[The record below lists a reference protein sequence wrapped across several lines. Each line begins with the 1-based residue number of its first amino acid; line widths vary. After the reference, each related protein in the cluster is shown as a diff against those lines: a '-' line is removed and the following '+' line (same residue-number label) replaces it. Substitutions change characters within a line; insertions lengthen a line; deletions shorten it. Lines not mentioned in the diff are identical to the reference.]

1 MTGDYLSNT
10 LHKILLLMEQ
20 WKHEWRES
28 LKPGSHYI
36 TKHDLLETEKR
47 IMEAKLSNA
56 IVIIGKTIKPGEAA
70 GFTCVVAAVLDGKS
84 KNSIE
89 EKLSNARFGYSLKK
103 VGIKQKTNTSWSL
116 TYQRTILGTNETF
129 KIECALVNDTCKV
142 YMDEKAWNTIFN

>member
-1 MTGDYLSNT
+1 MKTRPTIFLILFCTFSLLNKGYAQNTGSCLFKNPLCFYNTNVLNYLQV
-10 LHKILLLMEQ
+10 LHKNQQYDKVCNFIYG
-20 WKHEWRES
+20 
-28 LKPGSHYI
+28 P
-36 TKHDLLETEKR
+36 
-47 IMEAKLSNA
+47 
-56 IVIIGKTIKPGEAA
+56 
-70 GFTCVVAAVLDGKS
+70 AVDGKS